1 MLDHFDLFLYVSG
14 MLEVNKFTNLRWKL
28 MMTDTYTRKA
38 EEIIDDVLNVDQKD
52 QFYTKKL
59 LPLSN
64 EIEKW

>member
-14 MLEVNKFTNLRWKL
+14 MLEVNKFTVKIVW
-28 MMTDTYTRKA
+28 MTDTYTRKA

-64 EIEKW
+64 EIEK

>member
-1 MLDHFDLFLYVSG
+1 
-14 MLEVNKFTNLRWKL
+14 
-28 MMTDTYTRKA
+28 MTDTYTRKA